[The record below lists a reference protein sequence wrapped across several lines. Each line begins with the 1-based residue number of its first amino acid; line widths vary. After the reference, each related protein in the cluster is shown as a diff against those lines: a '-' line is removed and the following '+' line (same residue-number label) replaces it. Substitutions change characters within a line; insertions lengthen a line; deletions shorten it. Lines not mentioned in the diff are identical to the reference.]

1 MFLRCGN
8 LNKIVAL
15 ATLAFYK
22 YLIISIYWS
31 ESVAT
36 ELQDVCKET
45 GLKVIL
51 IRLSPFSKKSG
62 PMCLDRS

>member
-22 YLIISIYWS
+22 HLIISIYWFK
-31 ESVAT
+31 SVAT
-36 ELQDVCKET
+36 ELQDVCKEA
-45 GLKVIL
+45 GSKVIL

-62 PMCLDRS
+62 PSTLGRS